1 MKIELY
7 NNINFNNYNLKS
19 TNKRI
24 LILPKNIYSTYSNN
38 KQAYSLSFKATNV
51 ELISK
56 META

>member
-24 LILPKNIYSTYSNN
+24 LILPKNII
-38 KQAYSLSFKATNV
+38 AHI
-51 ELISK
+51 LIISRLIH
-56 META
+56 